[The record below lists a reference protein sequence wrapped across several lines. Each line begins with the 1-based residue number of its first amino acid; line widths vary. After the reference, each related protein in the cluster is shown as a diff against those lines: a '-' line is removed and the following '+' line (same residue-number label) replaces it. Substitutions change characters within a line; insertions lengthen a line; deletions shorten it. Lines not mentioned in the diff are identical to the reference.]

1 MEHIFKLLPGVLQKR
16 GLQEHAVSALVVHRA
31 RSWIAEQLP
40 SAAPYLEVLKI
51 NDGTLFIACT
61 HSIAAQECQA
71 ALSDLRSFLQ
81 QECPFAV
88 IRDVRLAR
96 STPSH

>member
-1 MEHIFKLLPGVLQKR
+1 MDHIFKLLPGVLQKR
-16 GLQEHAVSALVVHRA
+16 GLREHAVSALVVHRA
-31 RSWIAEQLP
+31 RSWIAERLP
-40 SAAPYLEVLKI
+40 SVCSYLEVLKI
-51 NDGTLFIACT
+51 NDGTLFIACR

-71 ALSDLRSFLQ
+71 VLSDLCSFLQ

-96 STPSH
+96 TSSSH